1 MTYQEVAEMIAEIGV
16 PSAYY
21 QFPEGTGK
29 GPPYVC
35 FFYPND
41 DDLHADNH
49 NYVRIRQLVIEL
61 YTDEKDLGL
70 EATVEGVL
78 TSHDLAYSYAEEF
91 LDSEQMHET
100 IYTTEVII
108 NAYS

>member
-1 MTYQEVAEMIAEIGV
+1 MIAEIGV

-21 QFPEGTGK
+21 QFPKGTDQFPEGTGK

-78 TSHDLAYSYAEEF
+78 PSHDLAYSYAEEF
-91 LDSEQMHET
+91 LDSAQMHET

-108 NAYS
+108 NVDS

>member
-1 MTYQEVAEMIAEIGV
+1 MIAEIGV

-21 QFPEGTGK
+21 QFPKGTDQFPEGTGK

-61 YTDEKDLGL
+61 YTDEKDLDL

-108 NAYS
+108 NVCS